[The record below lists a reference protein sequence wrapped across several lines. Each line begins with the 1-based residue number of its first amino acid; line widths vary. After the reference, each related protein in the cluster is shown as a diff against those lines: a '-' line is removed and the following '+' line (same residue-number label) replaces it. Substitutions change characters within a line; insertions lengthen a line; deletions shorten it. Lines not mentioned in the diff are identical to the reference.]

1 MVFWRSVGGLV
12 VMVSEIGVICLIR
25 ERGKRLSA
33 CALFS
38 LVLMSTLAIGTVKA
52 DPSIPKITPSG
63 GNPVNIIWRGNGYAA
78 LVTAQM
84 WNFGWEIKPSSENG
98 AFATLARFD
107 GGPLA
112 CWCMWIY
119 EGGFSE
125 DYRWRYWSYASV
137 AHFYFDLNPFHW
149 GWYLDDWEG
158 AQDTIHLQWRD
169 WSTLGKI

>member
-1 MVFWRSVGGLV
+1 
-12 VMVSEIGVICLIR
+12 MVSEIGVICLIR

-63 GNPVNIIWRGNGYAA
+63 GNPVNIIWRGNCYAA